1 VTRITLADSLLSS
14 SARPL
19 NIRRRPDLSARR
31 QRYQGKS
38 YWVVKDPVGLHYFRF
53 QEEEYAILNML
64 DGQTS
69 LDQIK
74 ERFEKEFPPQKI
86 TLDELQ
92 NFLGTLH
99 HSGLVL
105 ASVQGQGPQLLK
117 RRGEKKRQQFVNT
130 VANVLCI
137 RFKGVDPERFLAW
150 LYPKVRWLFS
160 PLAVAVCV
168 GMMLVALLTILVEFD
183 TFLGKLP
190 TFKSFFTPANA
201 FLLAVTLAFTKILHE
216 LGHGLSCKH
225 FGGECHEMGVMILVL
240 TPCLYCNVSDSWML
254 PNKWHRAAIGVAG
267 IYVELVLASIATF
280 IWWSSQPGLLNS
292 LCLNVMFLASVSTIL
307 FNGNPLLRYDG
318 YYVLADML
326 EIPNLRQKATQ
337 ILSRKA
343 GEWFLGLEPAED
355 PFLPKRKQLLF
366 ALYSVA
372 AAAYRWLIV
381 LSILLFLYRVFKPYG
396 LEKVGQAIVAVSLY
410 GLFIQ
415 PLYRL
420 GKFFYVP
427 GRMEKVEKWRMYATL
442 AGIGGLVA
450 AFLFLPL
457 PYHVIATLELQ
468 PRDATPV
475 YVVVPGTLDE
485 VLVQPGQYVHWDPD
499 KGGQV
504 LAKLSSFELEQKIE
518 ELKAGCDQYQ
528 AQLEGLQLG
537 QIRNSTVAARIPEV
551 EKSLEG
557 QKKLLDEA
565 LQQRKKLTL
574 RAPAA
579 GTVLPPPGIF
589 PPTDPEGPLPTWA
602 GTPFLPVN
610 KRCYLPEGTL
620 FCKVGDPQ
628 RLEAVLVIQED
639 DRPFVAVGQKVEIK
653 LDALPHDVLEGTI
666 EKISPE
672 KMRLSSRRLSAKVGG
687 ELATRTNPATGAEE
701 ALTPSYQASVPIDDS
716 DDILRLG
723 LRGRAKIQMDR
734 AHWQTLGQRFWRFLL
749 RTFHFRM

>member
-14 SARPL
+14 SARAL
-19 NIRRRPDLSARR
+19 NIRRRPDLTAQR
-31 QRYQGKS
+31 QRYQGKT

-64 DGQTS
+64 DGETS
-69 LDQIK
+69 LDEIK
-74 ERFEKEFPPQKI
+74 ERFEDEFPPQKI

-99 HSGLVL
+99 RSGLVL

-117 RRGEKKRQQFVNT
+117 RRGEKKRQQLVAS

-150 LYPKVRWLFS
+150 LYPAVRWLFS
-160 PLAVAVCV
+160 PLALAVCL
-168 GMMLVALLTILVEFD
+168 GMMLTALLTILVEFD

-190 TFKSFFTPANA
+190 TFQSFFTPANA
-201 FLLAVTLAFTKILHE
+201 FLMAVTLAVTKVLHE

-280 IWWSSQPGLLNS
+280 IWWSSEPGLLNN
-292 LCLNVMFLASVSTIL
+292 LCLNVIFIASISTIL

-318 YYVLADML
+318 YYVLADVL

-343 GEWFLGLEPAED
+343 GEWFLGLEPGED
-355 PFLPKRKQLLF
+355 PFLPQRKQLLF
-366 ALYSVA
+366 AIYSVA

-396 LEKVGQAIVAVSLY
+396 LEVVGQAIVVAALY

-427 GRMEKVEKWRMYATL
+427 GRLEKVKKVRMYATL
-442 AGIGGLVA
+442 AGICGIVG
-450 AFLFLPL
+450 AFFFLPL
-457 PYHVIATLELQ
+457 PYHVIATLEIQ
-468 PRDATPV
+468 ARNAAPV

-485 VLVQPGQYVHWDPD
+485 VLVQPGQYV
-499 KGGQV
+499 KKEENKEGEV
-504 LAKLSSFELEQKIE
+504 LAQLSSFELDQRID
-518 ELKAGCDQYQ
+518 ELRAGYDRYS
-528 AQLEGLQLG
+528 AELESLERE
-537 QIRNSTVAARIPEV
+537 QIRNPSVAGRIPEV
-551 EKSLEG
+551 EKSKEA
-557 QKKLLDEA
+557 QKTRLDEA
-565 LQQRKKLTL
+565 LEQRKKLTL
-574 RAPAA
+574 RAPEA
-579 GTVLPPPGIF
+579 GIVLPPPGNF
-589 PPTDPEGPLPTWA
+589 PPTDPEGPLPTWS
-602 GTPFLPVN
+602 GSPFLPVN
-610 KRCYLPEGTL
+610 RGCYLQEGTL
-620 FCKVGDPQ
+620 FCKVGDPR
-628 RLEAVLVIQED
+628 RLEAVLIIEED
-639 DRPFVAVGQKVEIK
+639 DRPFVAELQKVEIK
-653 LDALPHDVLEGTI
+653 LDALPHDVIEGKI

-672 KMRLSSRRLSAKVGG
+672 TMKASPRRLSAKSGG
-687 ELATRTNPATGAEE
+687 ELATKTNPATGVEQ
-701 ALTPSYQASVPIDDS
+701 ALTPSYQASVPIDDT

-723 LRGRAKIQMDR
+723 LRGRAKVQMDR

-749 RTFHFRM
+749 RTFRFRM